1 VSIKIMTWV
10 WDNSPYTGDKLLMH
24 LALADTAHDNGSLWM
39 TQAHLAK
46 KVRCSENWVW
56 QFLKQMQEDGWIE
69 VTQKGHRGRAT
80 TYQLVKDN
88 PNKVSHNIQTN
99 NPNSNSFNPN
109 SNTFDPNFAGVH
121 PSYTS
126 ILTSKNESD
135 DSSTQLE
142 VVKVKEIAP
151 INLART
157 VADKW
162 WKLQNPR
169 PIGKSAWHALL
180 SVVEASVE
188 RGYSDDQIFNA
199 LNKIG
204 TVPSLSRM
212 DIELKSF
219 RPERVSSNTLQAHK
233 AMALSEKFRESNG

>member
-1 VSIKIMTWV
+1 MTWV
-10 WDNSPYTGDKLLMH
+10 WENSPYTGDKLLMH
-24 LALADTAHDNGSLWM
+24 LALADTAHDNGSLWI

-46 KVRCSENWVW
+46 KVRCSDVWVW
-56 QFLKQMQEDGWIE
+56 KFLKEMQNDGWIS
-69 VTQKGHRGRAT
+69 VTTKGHRGRAT

-88 PNKVSHNIQTN
+88 PNKVNHNIQTD
-99 NPNSNSFNPN
+99 NPNFETFDPNLKPFNPN
-109 SNTFDPNFAGVH
+109 SAQIH

-126 ILTSKNESD
+126 VLTSKKESD
-135 DSSTQLE
+135 DSS
-142 VVKVKEIAP
+142 KELAP
-151 INLART
+151 INLARV

-162 WKLQNPR
+162 WKQQNPR

-188 RGYSDDQIFNA
+188 RGYSDEQIMFA

-219 RPERVSSNTLQAHK
+219 RPERISSNALQAQK